1 MTQQMNAY
9 NLIFV
14 LNLKRDSVLMCLRTT
29 QPYQNKYNLIGGKHE
44 NNESAIEAAYREL
57 KEETGISTNDIHLL
71 HIMDYFYYDDQ
82 LKIEVFAGAVKH
94 EVSLVPEKH
103 PLNWMK
109 LNNDFS
115 DKSTFAGEGNLLHII
130 EIALRNLNHT

>member
-1 MTQQMNAY
+1 MNAY

-44 NNESAIEAAYREL
+44 KNESAIEAAYREL
-57 KEETGISTNDIHLL
+57 KEETGISTNNIQLL
-71 HIMDYFYYDDQ
+71 HIMDYYYYDAQ
-82 LKIEVFAGAVKH
+82 IKIEVFAGAVNS

-109 LNNDFS
+109 LNSDFS
-115 DKSTFAGEGNLLHII
+115 DKSIFAGEGNLPHII
-130 EIALRNLNHT
+130 EIALRNLNHI

>member
-1 MTQQMNAY
+1 MNAY

-14 LNLKRDSVLMCLRTT
+14 LSLNRDSVLMCLRTT

-44 NNESAIEAAYREL
+44 KNESAIEAAYREL
-57 KEETGISTNDIHLL
+57 KEETGISTNDINLL
-71 HIMDYFYYDDQ
+71 HIMDYYYYDAQ
-82 LKIEVFAGAVKH
+82 IKIEVFAGAVNN

-109 LNNDFS
+109 LDSDFS
-115 DKSTFAGEGNLLHII
+115 DKSTFAGEGNLSHIL
-130 EIALRNLNHT
+130 EIALRNLNRI